1 MAKKFGLG
9 KGLNALIPNEDIEEK
24 VVEASNGVSEIDIN
38 LIKPN
43 KEQPRK
49 SFDAERISELANS
62 IKEHGV
68 IQPIVLKKEY
78 NDTYTII
85 AGERRW
91 RASRVLGLKS
101 IPAVIM
107 ELDDRSLLEVSL
119 IENIQREDLNPIEEA
134 LAYKRLIVEFK
145 LTQEELSK
153 KISKSRTAITNTMRL
168 INLDKRV
175 QEYLIDGVISEG
187 HGRTILALEDKDKQY
202 EVAQAI
208 IDDNLSVRETEKL
221 IKNLSMA
228 ITNEENKVESEKKN
242 IYIEDLRYKLENL
255 FGTKVDIKN
264 SKNNNGK
271 IEIKYNSYDDLQ
283 RIIDL
288 FCGFSKNN

>member
-9 KGLNALIPNEDIEEK
+9 KGLNALIPDEELDEK
-24 VVEASNGVSEIDIN
+24 EVVANNGINEIDIN

-49 SFDAERISELANS
+49 NFDAEKIAELANS

-68 IQPIVLKKEY
+68 IQPIILKQED
-78 NDTYTII
+78 NNIYTII

-91 RASRVLGLKS
+91 RAARLLSLKK
-101 IPAVIM
+101 IPAIIM
-107 ELDDRSLLEVSL
+107 NLDDKKLLEVSL

-134 LAYKRLIVEFK
+134 LAYKKLLVEFN

-153 KISKSRTAITNTMRL
+153 KISKSRTAITNTIRL
-168 INLDKRV
+168 LNLDERV

-187 HGRTILALEDKDKQY
+187 HGRAILSLDDNEKQY
-202 EVAQAI
+202 EVAQNI
-208 IDDNLSVRETEKL
+208 IDNNLSVRETEKL
-221 IKNLSMA
+221 IKDLSNY
-228 ITNEENKVESEKKN
+228 IVKEEKKIEKKDIYIDEIKNKLESLFVTKVE
-242 IYIEDLRYKLENL
+242 
-255 FGTKVDIKN
+255 IKN
-264 SKNNNGK
+264 SKNDKGK
-271 IEIKYNSYDDLQ
+271 IEIKYNSKEDLQ

-288 FCGFSKNN
+288 FGL

>member
-9 KGLNALIPNEDIEEK
+9 KGLNALIPDEEVQK
-24 VVEASNGVSEIDIN
+24 DEVEANSGISEIEVN

-49 SFDAERISELANS
+49 NFDAEKIAELANS

-68 IQPIVLKKEY
+68 IQPIVIKKES
-78 NDTYTII
+78 NNTYTII

-91 RASRVLGLKS
+91 RAARLLSLKTV
-101 IPAVIM
+101 PAVIM
-107 ELDDRSLLEVSL
+107 DLDDKSLLEVSL

-134 LAYKRLIVEFK
+134 LAYKKLLVEFN

-153 KISKSRTAITNTMRL
+153 KISKSRTAITNTIRL
-168 INLDKRV
+168 INLDERV
-175 QEYLIDGVISEG
+175 QEYLIEGVISEG
-187 HGRTILALEDKDKQY
+187 HGRAILSLSDKEKQY
-202 EVAQAI
+202 EVAQNI
-208 IDDNLSVRETEKL
+208 IDNNLSVRETEKL
-221 IKNLSMA
+221 IKNIL
-228 ITNEENKVESEKKN
+228 TTETKEEKPEEKKD
-242 IYIEDLRYKLENL
+242 IYIQDLRYKLENL

-264 SKNNNGK
+264 SKNDKGK
-271 IEIKYNSYDDLQ
+271 IEIKYNSKEDLQ

-288 FCGFSKNN
+288 FKV

>member
-9 KGLNALIPNEDIEEK
+9 KGLNALIPDEEPDEK
-24 VVEASNGVSEIDIN
+24 EVAASNGINEIDIN

-49 SFDAERISELANS
+49 NFDAEKIAELANS

-68 IQPIVLKKEY
+68 IQPIILKQED
-78 NDTYTII
+78 NNIYTII

-91 RASRVLGLKS
+91 RAARLLSLKK
-101 IPAVIM
+101 IPAIIM
-107 ELDDRSLLEVSL
+107 NLDDKKLLEVSL

-134 LAYKRLIVEFK
+134 LAYKRLLVEFN

-153 KISKSRTAITNTMRL
+153 KISKSRTAITNTIRL
-168 INLDKRV
+168 LNLDERV

-187 HGRTILALEDKDKQY
+187 HGRAILSLDNNDKQY
-202 EVAQAI
+202 EVAQSI
-208 IDDNLSVRETEKL
+208 IDNNLSVRETEKL
-221 IKNLSMA
+221 IKDLSKS
-228 ITNEENKVESEKKN
+228 IVKEEKKIEKKDIYIDEIKNKLESLFVTKVE
-242 IYIEDLRYKLENL
+242 
-255 FGTKVDIKN
+255 IKN
-264 SKNNNGK
+264 SKNDKGK
-271 IEIKYNSYDDLQ
+271 IEIKYNSKEDLQ

-288 FCGFSKNN
+288 FGL

>member
-9 KGLNALIPNEDIEEK
+9 KGLNALIPDEEVQKDEVEVNKGVNEIE
-24 VVEASNGVSEIDIN
+24 VN

-49 SFDAERISELANS
+49 NFDAEKIAELANS

-68 IQPIVLKKEY
+68 IQPIVIKKES

-91 RASRVLGLKS
+91 RAARLLSLKTV
-101 IPAVIM
+101 PAVIM
-107 ELDDRSLLEVSL
+107 DLDDRSLLEVSL

-134 LAYKRLIVEFK
+134 LAYKKLLVEFN

-153 KISKSRTAITNTMRL
+153 KISKSRTAITNTIRL
-168 INLDKRV
+168 INLDERV
-175 QEYLIDGVISEG
+175 QEYLIEGVISEG
-187 HGRTILALEDKDKQY
+187 HGRAILSLSDKEKQY
-202 EVAQAI
+202 EVAQNI
-208 IDDNLSVRETEKL
+208 IDNNLSVRETEKL

-228 ITNEENKVESEKKN
+228 ATKEDKLEGKKD

-264 SKNNNGK
+264 SKNDKGK
-271 IEIKYNSYDDLQ
+271 IEIKYSSKEDLQ

-288 FCGFSKNN
+288 FKV